1 MTDKQI
7 EALKLKCERASAKVT
22 VLSARLKIVTKEVLT
37 RTKERD
43 TLKKAI
49 FKINNESAD
58 TVFKIQKY
66 DGSLGIPESKLAVK
80 SLNKIYALAH
90 KCMPQDNR

>member
-7 EALKLKCERASAKVT
+7 EALKSKYEKAAARAVRFSGNLKVANHILNV
-22 VLSARLKIVTKEVLT
+22 

-66 DGSLGIPESKLAVK
+66 DGSLGIPESKLAV
-80 SLNKIYALAH
+80 
-90 KCMPQDNR
+90 